1 MTQGLM
7 SQRKQLQTSLV
18 NVNCLFRLKV
28 DLEILLAPGTT
39 GKSHVH
45 THTHTHFKASSYVML
60 AVSVSTQLQ
69 KQN

>member
-1 MTQGLM
+1 M

-39 GKSHVH
+39 GKSHTHTH